1 MREQRDDHVPAR
13 YISLSEL
20 IEGAPPTRPQKVEE
34 DHTGMVRCTNYG
46 CYKWYKP
53 EENSDTACHYH
64 TSPPVFHDASKGW
77 SCCQKCVLGRIVRRR
92 RVYDWDEF
100 YKIEGCTIG
109 PHCCDQKMQSFAPS
123 PTVAAINAAV
133 AASSAPAPSAAAP
146 SAPTPSAAAP
156 STAAPST
163 AAPSAAAPV
172 IKSIEEF
179 NRTNANAPTTLR
191 SAIEAGKSKPTPVEM
206 KGRNDG
212 ERAW

>member
-1 MREQRDDHVPAR
+1 
-13 YISLSEL
+13 
-20 IEGAPPTRPQKVEE
+20 
-34 DHTGMVRCTNYG
+34 MVRCTNYG

-133 AASSAPAPSAAAP
+133 SASSAPAPSAAAP
-146 SAPTPSAAAP
+146 SA
-156 STAAPST
+156 

>member
-1 MREQRDDHVPAR
+1 MREQRNDHVPAR

-77 SCCQKCVLGRIVRRR
+77 SCCQKCVLGRFVRRR

-146 SAPTPSAAAP
+146 STAAPSAAAP
-156 STAAPST
+156 ST
-163 AAPSAAAPV
+163 AAPV